1 MAIKFQKKNKDKKNR
16 SNFLKNEKKKLYLKF
31 MILRYKRLLIINNK
45 EQKTK
50 VRYILNNLMQ
60 KMQGFEKA
68 KINNYCILTGRD
80 KGVYRDFKLSR
91 HQIRGNFKFLTGL
104 KNSSF

>member
-1 MAIKFQKKNKDKKNR
+1 MAIKFQKKSKDKKNR
-16 SNFLKNEKKKLYLKF
+16 SSFLKNEKKKLYLKF
-31 MILRYKRLLIINNK
+31 MIFRYKRLMLIKNK
-45 EQKTK
+45 EQRTK
-50 VRYILNNLMQ
+50 VRLLLNNIMQ
-60 KMQGFEKA
+60 KMHSFGKT

-80 KGVYRDFKLSR
+80 KGVYRDFRLSR